1 MMSAIE
7 NLLPESGREASTSKG
22 AIALLIVL
30 TGSVAWAQP
39 AAPSMQQRLDA
50 GLAEFARL
58 EYEKAIRT
66 LQPLRRDPTAT
77 RSQRLSALEV
87 IGISLLILGDHAGST
102 EAFQD
107 LLAIDPGYQLQ
118 HDDGSPKIREHWD
131 QVRRRY
137 VPGFDPE
144 ARVQLQLG
152 APSRA
157 VAGRRVE
164 VETEVLSGRAAV
176 VDLVVRWRRR
186 GVLGYGEAKMRRVRG
201 GLWRARF
208 VPPASPTGYVLDYYI
223 EARNAAGGSIG
234 RVGGPENPL
243 GLSLAPGGRVRQS
256 PWYKRWYVIAG
267 GAAAVGMGTAAL
279 IFAGSRGADSGSL
292 EPGRVTLTP

>member
-1 MMSAIE
+1 MAAKVI
-7 NLLPESGREASTSKG
+7 AV
-22 AIALLIVL
+22 ALLCA
-30 TGSVAWAQP
+30 TCAVASAQEP
-39 AAPSMQQRLDA
+39 APTMQQRLDT

-87 IGISLLILGDHAGST
+87 IGISLLILGDTAGST
-102 EAFQD
+102 EAFED
-107 LLAIDPGYQLQ
+107 LLAIDPGYQLR
-118 HDDGSPKIREHWD
+118 HDDGSPKIRRHWD

-152 APSRA
+152 APSGA
-157 VAGRRVE
+157 VAGQRVE
-164 VETEVLSGRAAV
+164 IETEVLSGKAAV

-186 GVLGYGEAKMRRVRG
+186 GVLGYRTAQMRRVKG
-201 GLWRARF
+201 SLWRARF
-208 VPPASPTGYVLDYYI
+208 VPPASPTRYVLDYYI
-223 EARNAAGGSIG
+223 EARNAAGGSLG

-243 GLSLAPGGRVRQS
+243 GLSLAPGTRVRRS

-267 GAAAVGMGTAAL
+267 GAAAVGIGASAL
-279 IFAGSRGADSGSL
+279 IFAGSRGADSGTL

>member
-1 MMSAIE
+1 MA
-7 NLLPESGREASTSKG
+7 AKV
-22 AIALLIVL
+22 IALIALACGI
-30 TGSVAWAQP
+30 AAAQP
-39 AAPSMQQRLDA
+39 APTMQQRLDA
-50 GLAEFARL
+50 GLDQFARL

-87 IGISLLILGDHAGST
+87 IGISMLILGDTAGAT
-102 EAFQD
+102 AAFQD
-107 LLAIDPGYQLQ
+107 LLAIDPGYQLR
-118 HDDGSPKIREHWD
+118 HDDGSPKIRRHWD
-131 QVRRRY
+131 KVRRRY

-144 ARVQLQLG
+144 AGVQLQLG
-152 APSRA
+152 APSGA

-164 VETEVLSGRAAV
+164 IETEVLAGKAQV
-176 VDLVVRWRRR
+176 IELVVRWRRR
-186 GVLGYGEAKMRRVRG
+186 GVLGYHEARMRRIEG

-208 VPPASPTGYVLDYYI
+208 VPPPSPTRYVLDYYI

-243 GLSLAPGGRVRQS
+243 GLALAPGS
-256 PWYKRWYVIAG
+256 AIAPTPWYQRWYVISG
-267 GAAAVGMGTAAL
+267 GAVLLGLGTAAL
-279 IFAGSRGADSGSL
+279 VISGSGGADSGTL

>member
-1 MMSAIE
+1 MAAKVIAALV
-7 NLLPESGREASTSKG
+7 LLCGLAS
-22 AIALLIVL
+22 
-30 TGSVAWAQP
+30 AQP
-39 AAPSMQQRLDA
+39 EPEAPTMKQRLDT

-58 EYEKAIRT
+58 EYDKAIRT

-77 RSQRLSALEV
+77 RAQRLSALEV
-87 IGISLLILGDHAGST
+87 IGISMLILGDTAGAT
-102 EAFQD
+102 AAFQD
-107 LLAIDPGYQLQ
+107 LLAIDPGYQLR
-118 HDDGSPKIREHWD
+118 HDDGSPKIRRHWD
-131 QVRRRY
+131 AVRRRY

-152 APSRA
+152 APSGA

-164 VETEVLSGRAAV
+164 IETEVLSGKSQV
-176 VDLVVRWRRR
+176 IDLVVRWRRR
-186 GVLGYGEAKMRRVRG
+186 GVLGYREAPMRRIEG
-201 GLWRARF
+201 TLWRARF
-208 VPPASPTGYVLDYYI
+208 VPPASPTRYVLDYYI

-243 GLSLAPGGRVRQS
+243 GLALAPGRPVTRS

-267 GAAAVGMGTAAL
+267 GAALLGMGTAAL
-279 IFAGSRGADSGSL
+279 VFGSQGADSGSL